1 MQSTSLP
8 STIIAVTGFTGRVA
22 RAAASPRTFAIAATF
37 ALLISPAT
45 VAQKSPDLAPYLMP
59 DRAAEI
65 ALART
70 AAPARISDS
79 ASVLV
84 LGRSGFVEAAHGSN
98 GFTCLV
104 ARSFNGG
111 FSDPTFWSPL
121 VRAPHCLNPAAS
133 RTVLPELVKRAEWI
147 MAGIAPTEIAT
158 RTQQAYASHALP
170 SPDPGAMAYMLSHE
184 QVLGDKNPHWM
195 PHLMFYFDKSVSASA
210 WGAGAFSAPIINASA
225 GDPSA
230 PILTLF
236 IPVRQWSDGTP
247 ALGH

>member
-1 MQSTSLP
+1 MTDMRLIQMQS
-8 STIIAVTGFTGRVA
+8 A
-22 RAAASPRTFAIAATF
+22 RANAIAASL
-37 ALLISPAT
+37 ALLISPAIL
-45 VAQKSPDLAPYLMP
+45 AQKTPDLAPYLML
-59 DRAAEI
+59 DRAAEVV
-65 ALART
+65 LARS

-111 FSDPTFWSPL
+111 LSDPTFWSPL
-121 VRAPHCLNPAAS
+121 IRAPHCLNPAAS

-147 MAGIAPTEIAT
+147 MAGVATTEIAT

-170 SPDPGAMAYMLSHE
+170 SPDAGAMAYMLSH
-184 QVLGDKNPHWM
+184 QQILGDKNPHWM
-195 PHLMFYFDKSVSASA
+195 PHLMFYFDKAVPASN
-210 WGAGAFSAPIINASA
+210 WGAGEFTAPIINASA
-225 GDPSA
+225 GDPSS